1 MALSLDKS
9 IQSVLAQSFT
19 DWELLIVDNCSTDHP
34 DEIVKRYSDDKRI
47 RLLSIDEKDRSKARN
62 HGIANSNGDYI
73 TFLDADDTLHE
84 DYLKTYAAIFEN
96 AQNVITFSDLI
107 LIKDDEK
114 ISWSKSKYSGL
125 HKLEYCL
132 NYGNMAFAAPT
143 ELFDKFKFEGQTGE
157 DRHLLARASE
167 FYVLHF
173 TRRPYYNYFD
183 HVKIETREQFLEGK
197 DMNLQSLKDIY
208 NNLEENYSFNYP
220 YQKALF
226 EMFIKSFY
234 VAMSLKYKKEAG
246 EILKELPHPF
256 SVRSFVMYIKA
267 GLYFILK

>member
-107 LIKDDEK
+107 LVNDDEN

-132 NYGNMAFAAPT
+132 NYANMASAAPT
-143 ELFDKFKFEGQTGE
+143 ELID
-157 DRHLLARASE
+157 
-167 FYVLHF
+167 
-173 TRRPYYNYFD
+173 
-183 HVKIETREQFLEGK
+183 
-197 DMNLQSLKDIY
+197 
-208 NNLEENYSFNYP
+208 
-220 YQKALF
+220 
-226 EMFIKSFY
+226 
-234 VAMSLKYKKEAG
+234 
-246 EILKELPHPF
+246 
-256 SVRSFVMYIKA
+256 
-267 GLYFILK
+267 